1 MAKTFIFQGFGG
13 SWQFIKFLRRFTLH
27 RGHPGLR
34 FYDIQLNIKSEKG
47 TDLQTIEDLRLLG
60 CRKVLK
66 RAPPWNA
73 QNGKKRKNQP
83 LLIEHHTL
91 KSHIFLKCFMYI
103 LCISIYIYMIY
114 MFVLRFLFR
123 LIHVHE
129 RFSTCFFFV
138 GWVFLH
144 HSRLEQWTV
153 PPAGKSMTPMGKL
166 HRSQWWKVTP

>member
-47 TDLQTIEDLRLLG
+47 TDLQTIEDLRG
-60 CRKVLK
+60 FWGAERCGVFKEG
-66 RAPPWNA
+66 PPWNA

-91 KSHIFLKCFMYI
+91 KSHIFLKCLMYI
-103 LCISIYIYMIY
+103 QGGPLLVINEVITPISG
-114 MFVLRFLFR
+114 L
-123 LIHVHE
+123 
-129 RFSTCFFFV
+129 TN
-138 GWVFLH
+138 G
-144 HSRLEQWTV
+144 
-153 PPAGKSMTPMGKL
+153 
-166 HRSQWWKVTP
+166 